1 MLLPILAVLTGL
13 FVVVVWIG
21 LRSWEQQPRAGG
33 KAFALM
39 AGGVAW
45 WIGAMVLA
53 HVADQFL
60 GLHAVFVFLTRVEW
74 AGIFL
79 MTASLVLF
87 VLAYSGRPEFAT
99 RRVAGMLLALPVAL
113 YPVAFAN
120 GVILDAVG
128 AVVGVSLN
136 LSAAFDPWLAVE
148 PLVLGYIYVLLAAS
162 SILLLAFLLTSRLPH
177 PEVAVLWLLALVIP
191 WTINGLY
198 VTGAIPPLGPAMID
212 PTPFGFVGLAA
223 VGFLAMRRSESVT
236 MAPLARAYVVDHL
249 TVGILVVDRAGAIVD
264 ANEHARIL
272 LDEPSD
278 LVGRELERVLQS
290 VVQDGATERPVAESA
305 DADAVFDQVS
315 DTVLTIQ
322 TRDGPREIA
331 VETTPLRPASEG
343 EVRSAD
349 SYGVVLRDVTDRIDR
364 EATLERQTEQLE
376 VVNQVVRHDIRNDMQ
391 VVGGHADLLDD
402 FVAPEGR
409 EYLSTIRET
418 AAYVVGLTRTVGN
431 LTDAILAD
439 EVDLEPIALDV
450 VLEREIAEVGASH
463 GSATITAGEL
473 PAVAVRANEMLASVF
488 RNLLQN
494 AIVHNPH
501 EAPTVAVSVT
511 EGADTVVVRVA
522 DDGPGIPPDRRET
535 LFERGE
541 RGDASEGS
549 GLGLYLVET
558 LVDQYG
564 GNVWVESAAADD
576 AGPTDGTSDASLGGA
591 TFAVELQTVEP
602 AVD

>member
-21 LRSWEQQPRAGG
+21 LRSWRQQPRAGG

-45 WIGAMVLA
+45 WIGSMVLA

-87 VLAYSGRPEFAT
+87 ALAYSGRPEFAT

-136 LSAAFDPWLAVE
+136 LTAAFDPWLAVE

-177 PEVAVLWLLALVIP
+177 PEVAVLWLLALVLP

-290 VVQDGATERPVAESA
+290 VVQDGATEGPEEAA
-305 DADAVFDQVS
+305 DAETVIDQIS
-315 DTVLTIQ
+315 DTVLPME

-331 VETTPLRPASEG
+331 VETTPLRPATAGDVGST
-343 EVRSAD
+343 D
-349 SYGVVLRDVTDRIDR
+349 SYGLVLRDVTERISR

-376 VVNQVVRHDIRNDMQ
+376 VLNQVIRHDIRNDMQ
-391 VVGGHADLLDD
+391 VVGGLTELLDEH
-402 FVAPEGR
+402 VAPDGR
-409 EYLSTIRET
+409 EYLATIRERAT
-418 AAYVVGLTRTVGN
+418 YVVELTRTVGN

-439 EVDLEPIALDV
+439 EVDLEPIALDA
-450 VLEREIAEVGASH
+450 VLEREIEAVEASY

-494 AIVHNPH
+494 AIVHNPDA
-501 EAPTVAVSVT
+501 EPTVAVSVS
-511 EGADTVVVRVA
+511 EGAGAVVVRVA
-522 DDGPGIPPDRRET
+522 DDGPGIPRERREM
-535 LFERGE
+535 LFARGE

-564 GNVWVESAAADD
+564 GDVWVESAGEEVLDADGAAD
-576 AGPTDGTSDASLGGA
+576 GSLGGA

-602 AVD
+602 GAD